1 MRISKEHA
9 IYEMS
14 KENKAVAHC
23 QSGDTVVFETCD
35 CFHDTVKCETDVVSS
50 VDFDRV
56 NPATGPLY
64 IEGAEEGD
72 LLKVDI
78 LSINLDTQG
87 AIVAAPGLGRLANF
101 IEKEQTVIG
110 KISGDTVQALG
121 REIPVNKMIGVI
133 GTAPEGESV
142 STGTPCDHGGNMDC
156 IEIREGISL
165 YLPVNVKGALLAM
178 GDLHACMGDGEVM
191 GAGLE
196 IAGEVEVRVEV
207 IKDKKLPTPLIET
220 EDKIMSL
227 ASREIMEEAA
237 DLAIINMAQLLT
249 EKTSLSLEEAG
260 MLLSMV
266 GNLKVCQVVNPNKT
280 MRMELEKKYFE

>member
-14 KENKAVAHC
+14 KENKAVARC
-23 QSGDTVVFETCD
+23 QSGDTVIFETCD
-35 CFHDTVKCETDVVSS
+35 CFHDTVKSETDVVSS

-64 IEGAEEGD
+64 IEDAEVGD

-78 LSINLDTQG
+78 LSIKLDVQG
-87 AIVAAPGLGRLANF
+87 AVVAAPGLGRLANL

-110 KISGDTVQALG
+110 KISGDTIKALN

-133 GTAPEGESV
+133 GTTPKDEAV
-142 STGTPCDHGGNMDC
+142 STGTPHDHGGNMDC

-165 YLPVNVKGALLAM
+165 YLPVNAEGALLAM

-191 GAGLE
+191 GSGLE

-207 IKDKKLPTPLIET
+207 VKDKKLPTPFIET
-220 EDKIMSL
+220 EDKVITL
-227 ASREIMEEAA
+227 ASRETMEEAG
-237 DLAIINMAQLLT
+237 DLVIRNMAQLLT
-249 EKTSLSLEEAG
+249 EKTALSLEEAG
-260 MLLSMV
+260 ILLSMA

-280 MRMELEKKYFE
+280 MRMELDKKYFD